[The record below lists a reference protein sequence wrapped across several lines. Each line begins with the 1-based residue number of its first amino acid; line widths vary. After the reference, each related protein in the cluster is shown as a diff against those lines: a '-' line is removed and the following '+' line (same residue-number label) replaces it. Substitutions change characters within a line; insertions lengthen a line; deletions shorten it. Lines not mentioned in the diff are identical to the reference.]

1 MLSSLRRSGPSR
13 WLGPLFV
20 AGILLGAANFRVRPA
35 SAAEATI
42 AIDNF
47 AFTPAQLTVAP
58 GTRVTWINNDDIAHL
73 VVDAKEPQAMK
84 SPPLDT
90 GDKFAFTFAKPG
102 TYPYFCALHPHMQ
115 GTVIVK

>member
-1 MLSSLRRSGPSR
+1 MLSSCRRSGPSH

-20 AGILLGAANFRVRPA
+20 AGILLGAGSLTLRAA

-42 AIDNF
+42 SIDNF

-58 GTRVTWINNDDIAHL
+58 GTRVTWVNNDDIAHL
-73 VVDAKEPQAMK
+73 VVDAKDPRAMK

-90 GDKFAFTFAKPG
+90 GDKFAFTFAEPG

-115 GTVIVK
+115 GEVIVK